1 MKHNRWCAALLVVWC
16 LLFLRGDNTEK
27 SMVRALF
34 LEKAEGWTVT
44 LLYQAPEAEADASEA
59 GSGLKVI
66 SAAGTTLEQALAA
79 AEQALPRPASYRLC
93 DYLLFPQAL
102 PQSALQ
108 EYEQLVLA
116 RRCGRTG
123 AKLVCTG
130 MDAAQFQQA
139 ADGQNAFADVLMDTL
154 TQKSAFMPR
163 LYQCHEILALP
174 VLVLEDSGTAR
185 ISGGQLWTPDTK
197 TDLTG
202 QQMQIIHLLLGRAG
216 GCTVWLDGQ
225 QVSFRRCSVSA
236 EVVSGQAS
244 LRLDAQLMPGTPRP
258 ASTQRQELEALC
270 TETVQRLWQQG
281 IDLMHLGQYAALRGE
296 AVPDP
301 TKNACPQLRTDVHFL
316 KLF

>member
-108 EYEQLVLA
+108 EYE
-116 RRCGRTG
+116 
-123 AKLVCTG
+123 
-130 MDAAQFQQA
+130 
-139 ADGQNAFADVLMDTL
+139 
-154 TQKSAFMPR
+154 
-163 LYQCHEILALP
+163 
-174 VLVLEDSGTAR
+174 
-185 ISGGQLWTPDTK
+185 
-197 TDLTG
+197 
-202 QQMQIIHLLLGRAG
+202 
-216 GCTVWLDGQ
+216 
-225 QVSFRRCSVSA
+225 
-236 EVVSGQAS
+236 
-244 LRLDAQLMPGTPRP
+244 
-258 ASTQRQELEALC
+258 
-270 TETVQRLWQQG
+270 
-281 IDLMHLGQYAALRGE
+281 
-296 AVPDP
+296 
-301 TKNACPQLRTDVHFL
+301 
-316 KLF
+316 